1 MNQEKEPKSFR
12 ETAERAGYITAT
24 TETMEK
30 RLEKY
35 RALQADIS
43 FDIWHGVKKEKI
55 KIHKDGK
62 EETVEIE
69 KSISLGPFG
78 VFKNIEK
85 KYYRIKGKIIS
96 EVYPYLTA
104 LNYEAGGQFINAL
117 ETRAALFEETR
128 LEAHR
133 KILRRRFEQIKKLR
147 EMEKKQQT
155 NSRNSE
161 LLYDSCWRNVSYIN
175 DVFIRHVAKWFLVAA
190 GLAWKDKYVIG
201 EEVLF
206 LQTLAPQNLQR
217 DMGKIYK
224 DE

>member
-1 MNQEKEPKSFR
+1 MSTPKQPKTFR

-24 TETMEK
+24 TETMGK

-35 RALQADIS
+35 RELQADIS
-43 FDIWHGVKKEKI
+43 FDIWHGTKKEGETEKI
-55 KIHKDGK
+55 
-62 EETVEIE
+62 
-69 KSISLGPFG
+69 ISLGPFA

-85 KYYRIKGKIIS
+85 KYYRIKGKILS

-133 KILRRRFEQIKKLR
+133 KILRRRFDQIEKLR
-147 EMEKKQQT
+147 EIEKNQQT
-155 NSRNSE
+155 KSRNSE
-161 LLYDSCWRNVSYIN
+161 LLYSSCWRNVSYIN

-206 LQTLAPQNLQR
+206 LQTLAPQNLQK
-217 DMGKIYK
+217 DMGKIFV